1 MDLGDIHVG
10 TALTIDGQTYLVQ
23 SAIHVKMGR
32 GGAVLKTKL
41 KSVKTGGVVDRTLK
55 PNDSYDEA
63 DLSRMKATFLYSDGK
78 GYTFMD
84 GNSFEQ
90 FTLGEEVLGGATK
103 FLAEGTAVDALTV
116 DDQPVGIELPKKLEF
131 TVIETPPN
139 VKGNTTSGGTKP
151 ATLSTGATVSVP
163 LFINEG
169 DIIRVNTTD
178 GSYVERVT
186 S

>member
-10 TALTIDGQTYLVQ
+10 TALAVDGQTYIVVT
-23 SAIHVKMGR
+23 ATHVKMGR

-41 KSVKTGGVVDRTLK
+41 KNLKTGSVVDRTLK

-63 DLSRMKATFLYSDGK
+63 DVSRTKATYLYADGK

-84 GNSFEQ
+84 GLSFEQ
-90 FTLGEEVLGGATK
+90 FTLTAEALGSATK
-103 FLAEGTAVDALTV
+103 FLAEGTVVDVLTI
-116 DDQPVGIELPKKLEF
+116 DNEPIGIDLPKKLEF
-131 TVIETPPN
+131 AVTETPPN
-139 VKGNTTSGGTKP
+139 VKGNTSSGGTKP
-151 ATLSTGATVSVP
+151 ATLTTGAIVSVP